1 MIRQITGEYLYY
13 EKGAVV
19 IQTSGGIGFRV
30 FVPELSPLLNTRE
43 GETISV
49 YTHMAVKE
57 DSISLYGF
65 PDRDSL
71 QLFQQLISV
80 NGVGPKAAMSILSLG
95 TVNRVKSY
103 IAAKDGKSLA
113 KAQGVGKKSAER
125 IILELSDKISP
136 LPEGEAGIP
145 DTEASDMPAV
155 TSQRSE
161 AIVALTTL
169 GYTRKEA
176 EDAISHVP
184 EEDLCAEEYIKKA
197 LKYLL

>member
-1 MIRQITGEYLYY
+1 
-13 EKGAVV
+13 
-19 IQTSGGIGFRV
+19 
-30 FVPELSPLLNTRE
+30 
-43 GETISV
+43 
-49 YTHMAVKE
+49 MAVKE

-145 DTEASDMPAV
+145 DTEVSDMPAV

-184 EEDLCAEEYIKKA
+184 DEDLSAEEYIKKA

>member
-1 MIRQITGEYLYY
+1 
-13 EKGAVV
+13 
-19 IQTSGGIGFRV
+19 
-30 FVPELSPLLNTRE
+30 
-43 GETISV
+43 
-49 YTHMAVKE
+49 
-57 DSISLYGF
+57 
-65 PDRDSL
+65 
-71 QLFQQLISV
+71 
-80 NGVGPKAAMSILSLG
+80 MSILSLG

-184 EEDLCAEEYIKKA
+184 EEDLSAEEYIKKA